1 MDQKHGFT
9 FYYASVFGVVYLYHF
24 LLLYVQILRSVF
36 ESEVATPTMNLFLII
51 RTGLATGFLIFALT
65 FITNA
70 VKSWN
75 EAPSVTSSNIY

>member
-1 MDQKHGFT
+1 MVLL
-9 FYYASVFGVVYLYHF
+9 SVILRYLELCVSLSHSMCPNT
-24 LLLYVQILRSVF
+24 IRSVF
-36 ESEVATPTMNLFLII
+36 ESQIATPTMNLFLII

>member
-1 MDQKHGFT
+1 MVLL
-9 FYYASVFGVVYLYHF
+9 SVILRYLE
-24 LLLYVQILRSVF
+24 LCVSLSPSMCPNTIRSVF
-36 ESEVATPTMNLFLII
+36 ESQIATPTMNLFLII